1 VSTPINRP
9 VVAREP
15 LAPWLCASLLV
26 IAAYIFGLLV
36 GTATSDTSR
45 VVLTVAVCSVV
56 TAAQLVMYRSKRF
69 VEDADRSQRNRPA
82 SDELDGWR
90 SDQTL
95 VRLDTDLHLP
105 PYAAGMLRYSAAVIE
120 LLEHAVTIGLRD
132 EVDTTDLDS
141 GRDDAAALHHLL
153 QTMGDDPIPLQRA
166 AKVHT
171 ICALWEA
178 DQQRLE
184 HAAAQLD
191 PDFHRRWRARHLATL
206 RLRHGER
213 PRRASTT
220 LPYRDVTT
228 VG

>member
-1 VSTPINRP
+1 
-9 VVAREP
+9 
-15 LAPWLCASLLV
+15 LCASLLV
-26 IAAYIFGLLV
+26 IAAYITGMLI
-36 GTATSDTSR
+36 GTSTSDTPR

-56 TAAQLVMYRSKRF
+56 TAAQLVMHRSKRA
-69 VEDADRSQRNRPA
+69 VEAADRSHRNRPA

-95 VRLDTDLHLP
+95 VRLDAEMNLP
-105 PYAAGMLRYSAAVIE
+105 PYAAGMLRYSAAVVE

-132 EVDTTDLDS
+132 QVDTTALDS

-153 QTMGDDPIPLQRA
+153 RTMADDSVPLQQA

-178 DQQRLE
+178 NQQRLE
-184 HAAAQLD
+184 QAAAELD
-191 PDFHRRWRARHLATL
+191 PEFHRRWRARHLATL

-213 PRRASTT
+213 PRRAGTT

-228 VG
+228 AR